1 MTPTLKFFPAD
12 GHSLTTTSLYTEFLD
27 QEQRNQA
34 PCSVAGL
41 TGPRTAT
48 EGSLLAVPVA
58 GAFEKGAYKNS
69 TWLNILHG
77 DHDLGA
83 LRLNW
88 DAAYVETESSTD
100 LPIINQISSSASLR
114 PNVSYT
120 TGK

>member
-1 MTPTLKFFPAD
+1 MRISD
-12 GHSLTTTSLYTEFLD
+12 WSSD
-27 QEQRNQA
+27 V
-34 PCSVAGL
+34 CSSDLAGL
-41 TGPRTAT
+41 TGTRTAT

-100 LPIINQISSSASLR
+100 LPIINQTSSSASLR

-120 TGK
+120 TGKYGLPVLTDRKSTRLHSSHY